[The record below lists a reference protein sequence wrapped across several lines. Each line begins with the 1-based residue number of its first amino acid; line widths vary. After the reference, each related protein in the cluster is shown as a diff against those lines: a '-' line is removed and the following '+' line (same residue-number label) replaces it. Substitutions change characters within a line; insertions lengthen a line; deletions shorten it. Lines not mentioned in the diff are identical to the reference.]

1 MYLVVEVSMNMAEYP
16 TLNGNAIKNV
26 HIFWEPF
33 PKQDSF
39 NHINLKL

>member
-1 MYLVVEVSMNMAEYP
+1 MEISAIKGVRGGGGP